1 MRIAVIGAT
10 LGVGLALTNQARAAG
25 HAVTAVGRSLKP
37 SLAPDLITVAGSIED
52 GNVARRAVDGADAV
66 AWCAGGHGFGP
77 AALRHVD
84 WISRGTAV
92 LIEAMRGAGVSR
104 LAVVTGV
111 GIGDSRGHGGF
122 VHDRVLQ
129 PLALGAIDADKERQ
143 EALVRASG
151 LDWTIV
157 RPGFLTDDPPRRTYG
172 VHRDLAGLI
181 AGPISRS
188 DVADCLLRC
197 LAGGEW
203 RGETILVCDDRSGR

>member
-25 HAVTAVGRSLKP
+25 HAVTAVGRSIEP
-37 SLAPDLITVAGSIED
+37 SVAGDLIAVRGSVED
-52 GNVARRAVDGADAV
+52 PEVARRAVEGADAV

-77 AALRHVD
+77 AFLRRVE
-84 WISRGTAV
+84 WVSRGTAV
-92 LIEAMRGAGVSR
+92 LIEAMRREGVRR

-111 GIGDSRGHGGF
+111 GAGDSRGHGGF
-122 VHDRVLQ
+122 AFDRLLL
-129 PLALGAIDADKERQ
+129 PLAVGALYADKDRQ

-157 RPGFLTDDPPRRTYG
+157 RPGFLDDEPPRRRYRVHESLDG
-172 VHRDLAGLI
+172 VV

-203 RGETILVCDDRSGR
+203 LGRTILVTDPRDGR

>member
-10 LGVGLALTNQARAAG
+10 LGVGLALVNQARGAG
-25 HAVTAVGRSLKP
+25 HVVTAVGRSLGT
-37 SLAPDLITVAGSIED
+37 SLSPDLVTVVGSIED
-52 GNVARRAVDGADAV
+52 PEVARRAVEGADAV

-77 AALRHVD
+77 AFLKRVD
-84 WISRGTAV
+84 WVSRGTQV
-92 LIEAMRGAGVSR
+92 LIDAMRREGVDR

-111 GIGDSRGHGGF
+111 GAGDSRGHGGF
-122 VHDRVLQ
+122 VYDRLLQ
-129 PLALGAIDADKERQ
+129 PLAVGALYADKDRQ

-157 RPGFLTDDPPRRTYG
+157 RPAFLTDDPPRRRYHVLTDMTG
-172 VHRDLAGLI
+172 VI

-203 RGETILVCDDRSGR
+203 LRQTIFVSDDRSGR

>member
-10 LGVGLALTNQARAAG
+10 LGIGLALTNQARAAG
-25 HAVTAVGRSLKP
+25 HAVTAVGRSLGA
-37 SLAPDLITVAGSIED
+37 SLAPDLIAVTGSIED
-52 GNVARRAVDGADAV
+52 ADVARRAVDGADAV

-77 AALRHVD
+77 AFLRRVE
-84 WISRGTAV
+84 WVSRGTMV
-92 LIEAMRGAGVSR
+92 LLEAMRSAGVAR
-104 LAVVTGV
+104 LAVVTGIGV
-111 GIGDSRGHGGF
+111 GDSRGHGGF
-122 VHDRVLQ
+122 VHDRILQ
-129 PLALGAIDADKERQ
+129 PLAVGALDADKERQ

-157 RPGFLTDDPPRRTYG
+157 RPGFLTDDPPRRRYG
-172 VHRDLAGLI
+172 VHRDLTGLV